1 MSRHGMV
8 RAVGTHFEY
17 EDGMYFYPF
26 GTTVYALAHQEER
39 LIDETLRTLKN
50 SPFNK
55 VRMCV
60 FPKHYQYNNNEPQFY
75 PFERNGDG
83 SWNVGR
89 PCDDFWNHLEDI
101 IKGLDDLE
109 IECDLILFHPYDN
122 WGFSQLSQRDNIRY
136 LDYCTRRLGHLKNI
150 WWSLANEYDLCL
162 GSKSMEDW
170 KEIEEFV
177 ASHNPNHHLLSN
189 HNCFIPWDVS
199 RPNITHGSY
208 QTKRFADVPNIVN
221 KFEKPIMVDECC
233 YEGNLPEFWG
243 CLSGEEMTARFWRV
257 VSSGAYCTHGET
269 FMDNEHEIVWWAKGG
284 TLKGK
289 SPARIQFLK
298 NIVYELPSPIEPTVT
313 AAGTF
318 DNLPEEVRRDME
330 SQPMFLGFQK
340 AMAMMTKEDKHIH
353 YALEYCYAGH
363 CGEEVYLN
371 YYDQRCSVKDTIVLP
386 KDKSY
391 RIELIDTWNMKR
403 EIIVEG
409 ACGETEIYLPG
420 RPYMAVLATTKQR
433 EFFHA

>member
-17 EDGMYFYPF
+17 EDGTYFYPF

-83 SWNVGR
+83 TWNVGR

-162 GSKSMEDW
+162 G
-170 KEIEEFV
+170 
-177 ASHNPNHHLLSN
+177 HLTIFRRR
-189 HNCFIPWDVS
+189 C
-199 RPNITHGSY
+199 
-208 QTKRFADVPNIVN
+208 
-221 KFEKPIMVDECC
+221 
-233 YEGNLPEFWG
+233 
-243 CLSGEEMTARFWRV
+243 
-257 VSSGAYCTHGET
+257 
-269 FMDNEHEIVWWAKGG
+269 GG
-284 TLKGK
+284 TWRA
-289 SPARIQFLK
+289 S
-298 NIVYELPSPIEPTVT
+298 
-313 AAGTF
+313 
-318 DNLPEEVRRDME
+318 
-330 SQPMFLGFQK
+330 
-340 AMAMMTKEDKHIH
+340 
-353 YALEYCYAGH
+353 
-363 CGEEVYLN
+363 
-371 YYDQRCSVKDTIVLP
+371 RCSWDF
-386 KDKSY
+386 
-391 RIELIDTWNMKR
+391 KR
-403 EIIVEG
+403 
-409 ACGETEIYLPG
+409 
-420 RPYMAVLATTKQR
+420 RWR
-433 EFFHA
+433 